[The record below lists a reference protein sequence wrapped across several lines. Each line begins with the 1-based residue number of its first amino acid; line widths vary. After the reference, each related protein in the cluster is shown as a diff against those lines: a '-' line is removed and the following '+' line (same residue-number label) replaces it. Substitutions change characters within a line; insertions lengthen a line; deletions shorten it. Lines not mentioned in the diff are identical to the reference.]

1 MGGAILGKCDL
12 YNTPGMAA
20 GYANSRP
27 AVHERI
33 LEMVRQRLRLTR
45 RLDWALDV
53 GCGAGLST
61 RLLQRIA
68 RHCIGIDP
76 SEAMLGWSSR
86 VAPNAC
92 FAAGAAEAL
101 PVRSH
106 SIDIITAA
114 GSLNYADL
122 NLFFPEAAR
131 VLAPGGVLVIY
142 DFSEGRNFR
151 GSASLDTWYSEFL
164 RRYPPP
170 SGSGRQIS
178 PASLGSLDSGFRLSG
193 HEYFEIGLTLNPDS
207 YLDYVMTE
215 TNVAHAVGNGVSE
228 QEIRAWCAGT
238 LELVFQGEARD
249 VLFPGYTAYLV
260 VA

>member
-1 MGGAILGKCDL
+1 LGKCDL
-12 YNTPGMAA
+12 YNTAGMAA

-27 AVHERI
+27 AVHPRI
-33 LEMVRQRLRLTR
+33 IEMVRQRLRLTR
-45 RLDWALDV
+45 RLNRALDV

-61 RLLQRIA
+61 RPLERIA
-68 RHCIGIDP
+68 RHCIGVDP
-76 SEAMLGWSSR
+76 SEAMLGWSAA

-92 FAAGAAEAL
+92 FAVGAAEAL

-106 SIDIITAA
+106 SIDLITAA

-122 NLFFPEAAR
+122 SLFFPEAVRA
-131 VLAPGGVLVIY
+131 LAPEGVLVIY

-151 GSASLDTWYSEFL
+151 GPASLDAWYSEFL
-164 RRYPPP
+164 RRYPRP
-170 SGSGRQIS
+170 SGSGREIS
-178 PASLGSLDSGFRLSG
+178 PESLGTPGSGFRLSG
-193 HEYFEIGLTLNPDS
+193 HEYFEIGLRLNPDF

-215 TNVAHAVGNGVSE
+215 TNVAQAVGSGIAE

-238 LELVFQGEARD
+238 LAPVFQGEARE
-249 VLFPGYTAYLV
+249 VLFRGYAAWLV